1 MYAYFCAAF
10 RKSGASLTE
19 DCVRG
24 VAPASRSWSRPRGK
38 FILLWRRRSLHVLW
52 RGGCITP
59 VSQILSTNHPVFAP
73 YREGSPLLTDHEF
86 RRRAAG
92 ITTDFFVIG
101 LYRDERFIVGRR
113 RGVTDDHSLLVP
125 LSWPERVLLRHRD
138 VPTGEPCECQW

>member
-1 MYAYFCAAF
+1 M
-10 RKSGASLTE
+10 
-19 DCVRG
+19 
-24 VAPASRSWSRPRGK
+24 
-38 FILLWRRRSLHVLW
+38 
-52 RGGCITP
+52 
-59 VSQILSTNHPVFAP
+59 FAP

-86 RRRAAG
+86 RRRATG